1 MICNFYPFNF
11 VISYTNKL
19 PILWFISWY
28 HSNNDWKYYNT
39 FLQSCTFN
47 QDLKEQKWQQ
57 DYVWS
62 LNEKT
67 YFKKPNVN
75 ATIFPYPLYTSIVY
89 GCSIPHRHSDAT
101 QMDKMCVQFLY
112 ARRTFQIVADKEM
125 GAHHRKTT
133 NRTDTQSNIVP
144 IPGRDKTYQ
153 HCNNQGVPP
162 KMQVHFNKCLPP
174 RMQGPFLVC

>member
-112 ARRTFQIVADKEM
+112 ARRTFQIVAVKEIGM
-125 GAHHRKTT
+125 EH
-133 NRTDTQSNIVP
+133 DFWITQCVVRSWI
-144 IPGRDKTYQ
+144 K
-153 HCNNQGVPP
+153 GVLCFFGTP
-162 KMQVHFNKCLPP
+162 
-174 RMQGPFLVC
+174 LVLS

>member
-112 ARRTFQIVADKEM
+112 ARRTFQMVAVWNDRLDPWQCVGGTCVQYSMYMNEIFVHSDLCM
-125 GAHHRKTT
+125 YF
-133 NRTDTQSNIVP
+133 SNCTKSKW
-144 IPGRDKTYQ
+144 RY
-153 HCNNQGVPP
+153 
-162 KMQVHFNKCLPP
+162 
-174 RMQGPFLVC
+174 FLYIT

>member
-112 ARRTFQIVADKEM
+112 ARRTFQMVAVWND
-125 GAHHRKTT
+125 RKHDSYQFIQIWKVFFFLNVIHNLTFTT
-133 NRTDTQSNIVP
+133 VIDCER
-144 IPGRDKTYQ
+144 
-153 HCNNQGVPP
+153 GV
-162 KMQVHFNKCLPP
+162 
-174 RMQGPFLVC
+174 GGS

>member
-125 GAHHRKTT
+125 GTAPTCIHSWKYY
-133 NRTDTQSNIVP
+133 NLYLYKVEINIFIV
-144 IPGRDKTYQ
+144 KFEY
-153 HCNNQGVPP
+153 
-162 KMQVHFNKCLPP
+162 
-174 RMQGPFLVC
+174 FL

>member
-112 ARRTFQIVADKEM
+112 ARRTFQIVAVKGMLQEYWKIDMFLETFRLL
-125 GAHHRKTT
+125 ACAI
-133 NRTDTQSNIVP
+133 SNFVWSP
-144 IPGRDKTYQ
+144 YKD
-153 HCNNQGVPP
+153 
-162 KMQVHFNKCLPP
+162 
-174 RMQGPFLVC
+174 FLTLDLGTW

>member
-19 PILWFISWY
+19 PLLWFISWY

-112 ARRTFQIVADKEM
+112 ARRTFQIVAVWNDRTFQGCGELLLRSTPEYSPER
-125 GAHHRKTT
+125 RK
-133 NRTDTQSNIVP
+133 
-144 IPGRDKTYQ
+144 
-153 HCNNQGVPP
+153 C
-162 KMQVHFNKCLPP
+162 FF
-174 RMQGPFLVC
+174 FLRRRRLERRA

>member
-112 ARRTFQIVADKEM
+112 ARRTFQIVAVKNIGPKDYRLKYKIVLLEVTKAWPEDPKSTILYLLYFGRVMLCYIAFYIKFKQPKEFPY
-125 GAHHRKTT
+125 
-133 NRTDTQSNIVP
+133 DW
-144 IPGRDKTYQ
+144 
-153 HCNNQGVPP
+153 
-162 KMQVHFNKCLPP
+162 
-174 RMQGPFLVC
+174 

>member
-112 ARRTFQIVADKEM
+112 ARRTFQMVAVWNDRLFLHWLVTLNLWCVRHTVLNLNEKYVMYKKTIV
-125 GAHHRKTT
+125 
-133 NRTDTQSNIVP
+133 TQ
-144 IPGRDKTYQ
+144 
-153 HCNNQGVPP
+153 
-162 KMQVHFNKCLPP
+162 
-174 RMQGPFLVC
+174 

>member
-112 ARRTFQIVADKEM
+112 ARRTFQIVAVWND
-125 GAHHRKTT
+125 RKCCVVVWKVKCQQNTGNLWNKIILTYT
-133 NRTDTQSNIVP
+133 NIDEKI
-144 IPGRDKTYQ
+144 
-153 HCNNQGVPP
+153 
-162 KMQVHFNKCLPP
+162 
-174 RMQGPFLVC
+174 

>member
-112 ARRTFQIVADKEM
+112 ARRTFQMVAVWNDRCLRSEKPVPPFVYILVTVHIPIE
-125 GAHHRKTT
+125 GAHIWGLIAKILYTR
-133 NRTDTQSNIVP
+133 
-144 IPGRDKTYQ
+144 
-153 HCNNQGVPP
+153 
-162 KMQVHFNKCLPP
+162 
-174 RMQGPFLVC
+174 

>member
-19 PILWFISWY
+19 PLLWFISWY

-112 ARRTFQIVADKEM
+112 ARRTFQMVVVWNDSAFSLLTVWRI
-125 GAHHRKTT
+125 
-133 NRTDTQSNIVP
+133 
-144 IPGRDKTYQ
+144 
-153 HCNNQGVPP
+153 
-162 KMQVHFNKCLPP
+162 
-174 RMQGPFLVC
+174 RMFFSLKPF